1 VAIVAKQISMQE
13 AADTY
18 GVSTK
23 TIRRY
28 IASGRLT
35 AYRVGPRLIRL
46 DAEQVR
52 DQLLGSPV
60 GGGDA
65 A

>member
-1 VAIVAKQISMQE
+1 MAKQISMQE

-28 IASGRLT
+28 IAGGLLT
-35 AYRVGPRLIRL
+35 AHRVGPRLIRL
-46 DAEQVR
+46 DSEQVR
-52 DQLLGSPV
+52 ARLLGQPV

>member
-1 VAIVAKQISMQE
+1 VTKKITMQE

-18 GVSTK
+18 GVSTR

-35 AYRVGPRLIRL
+35 AYRMGPRFIRL
-46 DAEQVR
+46 DSEQVR
-52 DQLLGSPV
+52 EQLLNQPI
-60 GGGDA
+60 GG
-65 A
+65 